1 MFSCDISINFSSHLL
16 TAVYFVFR
24 SQVDNAN
31 NQLDN
36 LATKLVK
43 VEREILPQQ
52 EQIQQEI
59 DGECVIELMESVS
72 DVTNDYV
79 ALRRD
84 LNEMQMA
91 QREMNANLR
100 NQMRVMTQTFA
111 LLKQKIEANNLQPH
125 LKKEFARNSKLMRR
139 EKSALS
145 LPSRHHSTS
154 TLFRD

>member
-1 MFSCDISINFSSHLL
+1 M
-16 TAVYFVFR
+16 
-24 SQVDNAN
+24 DNAN

-43 VEREILPQQ
+43 VEKDTKPPQAQ